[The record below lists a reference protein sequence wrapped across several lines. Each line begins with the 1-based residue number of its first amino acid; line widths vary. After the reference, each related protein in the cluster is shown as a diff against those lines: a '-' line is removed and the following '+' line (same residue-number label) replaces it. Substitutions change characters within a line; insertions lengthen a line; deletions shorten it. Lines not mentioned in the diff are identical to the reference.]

1 MSTVSISAGAFGG
14 SAYAGRGSGP
24 VRSHLRMTAR
34 GRAVLL
40 ILIATPLVVL
50 ALVLGTSAGGATAT
64 GSSTPLRT
72 VTVLAGQ
79 SLWQIAGKVAPTA
92 DPRDVIADIMSVNAL
107 QSTDVQPGE
116 KLEIPAQ
123 YASGN

>member
-1 MSTVSISAGAFGG
+1 
-14 SAYAGRGSGP
+14 
-24 VRSHLRMTAR
+24 MTAR

-40 ILIATPLVVL
+40 TLIATPLVVL

-64 GSSTPLRT
+64 SSSTRLQT

-79 SLWQIAGKVAPTA
+79 SLWQIAGKVAPNA